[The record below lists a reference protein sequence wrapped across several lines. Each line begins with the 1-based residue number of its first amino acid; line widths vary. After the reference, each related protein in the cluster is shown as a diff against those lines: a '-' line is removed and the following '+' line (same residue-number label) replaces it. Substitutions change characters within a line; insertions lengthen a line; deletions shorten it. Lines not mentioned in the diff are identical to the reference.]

1 MDVGLF
7 ILICFALLAILGANS
22 NDDNG
27 TIQLCIKHI
36 TALKHSIAHNENLL
50 KMLSNLPTNSSIIY
64 EVKGKN
70 DGIKLAVL
78 DVLQIAKEHKIK
90 TKYDEQFKD

>member
-1 MDVGLF
+1 
-7 ILICFALLAILGANS
+7 
-22 NDDNG
+22 
-27 TIQLCIKHI
+27 
-36 TALKHSIAHNENLL
+36 
-50 KMLSNLPTNSSIIY
+50 MLSNLPTNSSIIY